1 MSTANEL
8 RELQVQELRGRVAE
22 LKKQLFDLKSKHN
35 TGVLDSTAELASTR
49 REIARVLTVARQK
62 ELGVDRAAKVSAAAT
77 PAPKK
82 AKAEKPAKKAGK
94 AKE

>member
-8 RELQVQELRGRVAE
+8 RELKVEELQGRVTELR
-22 LKKQLFDLKSKHN
+22 QQMFDMKSKLN
-35 TGVLDSTAELASTR
+35 TGTLGSTADLAKTR
-49 REIARVLTVARQK
+49 REVARCLTLAREA
-62 ELGVDRAAKVSAAAT
+62 ELGLKRRAKTEKQT
-77 PAPKK
+77 PRK